1 MVNIFVYRVQVG
13 LQFEGGGHH
22 AKYEYST
29 ACSDIFTPREV
40 EMGIKNNDSRP
51 FYVHITVSQ
60 AFFFTGFFILPT
72 NGFPRFLSIGKNS

>member
-1 MVNIFVYRVQVG
+1 MYNYPLIEIFMVNIFVYRVQVG

-51 FYVHITVSQ
+51 FYVHITVSIFSYQ
-60 AFFFTGFFILPT
+60 
-72 NGFPRFLSIGKNS
+72 NSP